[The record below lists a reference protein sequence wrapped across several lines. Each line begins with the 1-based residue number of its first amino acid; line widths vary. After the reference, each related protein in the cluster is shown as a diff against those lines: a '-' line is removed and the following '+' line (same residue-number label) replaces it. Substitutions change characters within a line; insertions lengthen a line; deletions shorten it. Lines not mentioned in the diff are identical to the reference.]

1 MSTKLSWTRCLSFDP
16 QFSCNR
22 DPSKSR
28 QTFWI
33 STPPFSG
40 LQSTSYSFYL
50 GETLNYSGLT
60 LNVCLMLLFIL
71 PDWPPYSEPH
81 GRISLDVLPSP
92 SQACT
97 PWHLTLPSLQL
108 WWIPQCWHSLGWLT
122 TPLTKALIFNKQIY
136 VPWSNFSLPNIAHDC
151 YRSHL

>member
-1 MSTKLSWTRCLSFDP
+1 MNFVGASFNPVEVFLSPFYRWFCLQSSHQDPSLAPSQAQDGMSAELSWTGYLFFDP

-22 DPSKSR
+22 DPSKLR

-50 GETLNYSGLT
+50 GETLHYSGLT

-71 PDWPPYSEPH
+71 SLLPPRLAPIFRATQTYLH
-81 GRISLDVLPSP
+81 GCASKPFPGLH
-92 SQACT
+92 T
-97 PWHLTLPSLQL
+97 LTLDL
-108 WWIPQCWHSLGWLT
+108 
-122 TPLTKALIFNKQIY
+122 A
-136 VPWSNFSLPNIAHDC
+136 
-151 YRSHL
+151 